1 MIVDNDYTMHSQ
13 KTDQVDSKLLLSLL
27 LFFYGR
33 ELDSSKQNLL
43 KISIY
48 AFICFSYFVV
58 LYRSFVNILKQ
69 ARVISTKIDIR
80 KYELI
85 GDVFLINVL
94 YYLLSIIV
102 ISIKYFS
109 KGVVKKEQIGV
120 HFLNQVSFDTF
131 MLSKENV

>member
-13 KTDQVDSKLLLSLL
+13 KTDKVDSKLLLSLL
-27 LFFYGR
+27 LFCYGR

>member
-1 MIVDNDYTMHSQ
+1 MIIPCIVR
-13 KTDQVDSKLLLSLL
+13 KLIKWTQNYFWVY
-27 LFFYGR
+27 FFFVTEGKGR

>member
-27 LFFYGR
+27 LFCYGR